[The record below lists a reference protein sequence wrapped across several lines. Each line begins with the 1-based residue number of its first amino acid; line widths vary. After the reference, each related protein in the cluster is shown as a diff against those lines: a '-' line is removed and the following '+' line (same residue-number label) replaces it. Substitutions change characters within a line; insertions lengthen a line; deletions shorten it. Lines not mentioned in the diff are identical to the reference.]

1 MSFEWKA
8 YLALALDLQ
17 KIADNSQHSEAYRRT
32 AISRAYF
39 AAFCHA
45 HNYAIAFLHFSSRGD
60 LDDHGRLRAHLKTKR
75 RAGDAVR
82 LDQLRQWRNSADYV
96 DDLSS
101 VDLPLT
107 ASAAIAQAQKVF
119 ESLKS
124 PATK

>member
-1 MSFEWKA
+1 MPFDWKA
-8 YLALALDLQ
+8 FVALAQDLQ
-17 KIADNSQHSEAYRRT
+17 SYADKSRHPEAYRRT

-45 HNYAIAFLHFSSRGD
+45 RNYAVAFLHFSPRGD
-60 LDDHGRLRAHLKTKR
+60 LDDHGRLRSHLKAKR
-75 RAGDAVR
+75 RAGDAAR

-107 ASAAIAQAQKVF
+107 VSAAIAQALKVF
-119 ESLKS
+119 ESLKL

>member
-8 YLALALDLQ
+8 FVALAEDLQ
-17 KIADNSQHSEAYRRT
+17 TYADKSHYSEAYRRT

-45 HNYAIAFLHFSSRGD
+45 RNYAIAFLHFSPRDD
-60 LDDHGRLRAHLKTKR
+60 LDHHGRLRAHLKTKR
-75 RAGDAVR
+75 RAGDAAR
-82 LDQLRQWRNSADYV
+82 LDQIRQWRNSADYV

-107 ASAAIAQAQKVF
+107 VSAAIAQSQKVF
-119 ESLKS
+119 ESLKH